1 MSSKSRNENFP
12 DVEEGLAGPHS
23 PSPSIV
29 DADRFGDVSLFET
42 CAPLT
47 LAEEAEQHFGP
58 VTLENNAGNE
68 GEMAADGD
76 DGQTQPSWR
85 AAMDRFFA
93 AQLAGNAIER
103 EEAWNQLVRSMK
115 PPKTNNGALGE
126 RHHARSSPRGASA
139 GSNGNGV
146 GGERRGGAAAVGAVV
161 ETISDDTPFSHCSNF
176 MESNA
181 DNEGKWAASAAPR
194 AMIETTDDDA
204 PPAPFNSMEF
214 DADNE
219 GKWAVAETARA
230 VVETTDDDAPPAPFN
245 SIEFDAD
252 NEGKWAAAAASRA
265 MIETTDDEAAPAPFN
280 SMEFDADNEGKW
292 VAAAASRA
300 MIETTDDEA
309 APAPFNSM
317 VFDADNE
324 RQWAG
329 AVACDELRDRSAQF
343 QTGLASNRVP
353 LFLSDRES
361 RIHDIDIYSRPGHAS
376 ESRTYPAEEDGH
388 VAVDEREDLLEADV
402 ERDSA
407 ILVPEATLV
416 NEEEVIIATTLEP
429 TIPWWKQRRTIMLL
443 SMLLLLVVVSAA
455 LGATRSLNNNEGEP
469 ELTVSLITA

>member
-12 DVEEGLAGPHS
+12 DVEEGLACPHS

-58 VTLENNAGNE
+58 VTLENNSGNE

-93 AQLAGNAIER
+93 AQLAGGAIER

-126 RHHARSSPRGASA
+126 RHHARSSSRGASA

-146 GGERRGGAAAVGAVV
+146 GGGRRGGAAAVGAVV
-161 ETISDDTPFSHCSNF
+161 ETISDDTPFSHCSNS

-219 GKWAVAETARA
+219 GKWA
-230 VVETTDDDAPPAPFN
+230 
-245 SIEFDAD
+245 
-252 NEGKWAAAAASRA
+252 AATASRA

-280 SMEFDADNEGKW
+280 SMEFDADNEWKRAAT
-292 VAAAASRA
+292 VAATGVVVA
-300 MIETTDDEA
+300 TTDYEI
-309 APAPFNSM
+309 PASPFYSM
-317 VFDADNE
+317 EFDADNE

-329 AVACDELRDRSAQF
+329 VVACDELRDRSAQF
-343 QTGLASNRVP
+343 QTGLASNRFP
-353 LFLSDRES
+353 LFLSDRE

-429 TIPWWKQRRTIMLL
+429 TIPWWKQRRMIMLL
-443 SMLLLLVVVSAA
+443 SMVLLLVVVSAA

>member
-1 MSSKSRNENFP
+1 
-12 DVEEGLAGPHS
+12 
-23 PSPSIV
+23 
-29 DADRFGDVSLFET
+29 
-42 CAPLT
+42 
-47 LAEEAEQHFGP
+47 
-58 VTLENNAGNE
+58 
-68 GEMAADGD
+68 
-76 DGQTQPSWR
+76 
-85 AAMDRFFA
+85 
-93 AQLAGNAIER
+93 
-103 EEAWNQLVRSMK
+103 
-115 PPKTNNGALGE
+115 
-126 RHHARSSPRGASA
+126 
-139 GSNGNGV
+139 
-146 GGERRGGAAAVGAVV
+146 
-161 ETISDDTPFSHCSNF
+161 
-176 MESNA
+176 
-181 DNEGKWAASAAPR
+181 
-194 AMIETTDDDA
+194 
-204 PPAPFNSMEF
+204 
-214 DADNE
+214 
-219 GKWAVAETARA
+219 
-230 VVETTDDDAPPAPFN
+230 
-245 SIEFDAD
+245 
-252 NEGKWAAAAASRA
+252 
-265 MIETTDDEAAPAPFN
+265 
-280 SMEFDADNEGKW
+280 MEFDADNEGKW